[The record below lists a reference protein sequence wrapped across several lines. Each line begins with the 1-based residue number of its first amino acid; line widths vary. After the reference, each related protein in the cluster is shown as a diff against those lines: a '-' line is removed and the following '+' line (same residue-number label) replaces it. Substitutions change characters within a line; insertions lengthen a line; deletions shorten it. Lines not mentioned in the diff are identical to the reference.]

1 MTIVKTKLKVELD
14 SSYATN
20 SELKNTGDVDT
31 SELTEVVDLDSL
43 KSIVDKLDID
53 KLVELN
59 VDK

>member
-1 MTIVKTKLKVELD
+1 MLAE